1 MALSSW
7 GKDMDI
13 YIYIYIST
21 LFKDSFLHRLYKV
34 CTHLPLRSEITS
46 LQILLLCPQAN
57 GFPVVPWACILP
69 AEGIG
74 PGSAGSSWV
83 GDLVMNPSTHC
94 SCEGLRSSSRSSG
107 ERLSRLEQWLCSLG
121 FSARKREG
129 QMMSSS
135 QCSRSSWMRH
145 LLGWSSLVCPHPAVQ
160 EASNS
165 RCLRAQP
172 DTRTPR
178 RKGE

>member
-7 GKDMDI
+7 GKN
-13 YIYIYIST
+13 IYIST

-57 GFPVVPWACILP
+57 GFPWSPEHASCMQRELVLGQQGLP
-69 AEGIG
+69 GWGTWWWTPAHTA
-74 PGSAGSSWV
+74 PV
-83 GDLVMNPSTHC
+83 
-94 SCEGLRSSSRSSG
+94 
-107 ERLSRLEQWLCSLG
+107 RLSRLEQWLCSPG

-129 QMMSSS
+129 QRMSSS
-135 QCSRSSWMRH
+135 QCSRSSWICH

-172 DTRTPR
+172 DTRAPR
-178 RKGE
+178 RKGG